1 MVFDIVAYVAI
12 ALMLFLLFLVLFEPG
27 IMYRADP
34 VDCEVASDR
43 FLCLLGAA
51 TDAQVHRNST
61 MQVFMGGEAFY
72 AAELEAVRAAKQSI
86 HIERFIFHPSDI
98 ADRYLDALC
107 ERAKAGVKV
116 RLVVD
121 WVGSFVTKDKYL
133 DRLRQAGGQVA
144 WYQPFRWYTFRRFNN
159 RTHRE
164 LVVIDGRVGF
174 IGGAG
179 VAGHWSVGDGK
190 GKPPWRD
197 MMCRVT
203 GDLVF
208 GLQSCFAENWIECT
222 GEILSQTAE
231 FPSCDN
237 TGESCPAPTEAAQDS
252 TRGVVIISAPSGGRT
267 TRARVLF
274 QVLLASARKSILIN
288 SPYFLPDRAARK
300 QLIEAAGR
308 GVKVVVLMP
317 GESNNHYFTR
327 VASRRLY
334 GQLLRGGI
342 ELHEFQPGM
351 IHKKAL
357 VIDSAWS
364 VVGSTNFDTRS
375 FGINDEVNLA
385 ALDLNVARQ
394 LEEHFAHELSN
405 SKKITLALW
414 EKRSLG
420 ERILSLVGLFLQ
432 RQE

>member
-34 VDCEVASDR
+34 VDCEVASDQ

-51 TDAQVHRNST
+51 ADAQVHRNST

-72 AAELEAVRAAKQSI
+72 AAELEAARVAKQSI
-86 HIERFIFHPSDI
+86 HIERFIFHPSEI
-98 ADRYLDALC
+98 ADRYLDVLC
-107 ERAKAGVKV
+107 ERAKAGVTV

-121 WVGSFVTKDKYL
+121 WVGSFVTKDKYF
-133 DRLRQAGGQVA
+133 DRLRQAGGQVV

-197 MMCRVT
+197 MMCRIT

-237 TGESCPAPTEAAQDS
+237 GGESCPAPGAASDNAA
-252 TRGVVIISAPSGGRT
+252 RGIVIISAPSGGRT

-300 QLIEAAGR
+300 ELIQAAGR

-342 ELHEFQPGM
+342 ELYEYQPAM
-351 IHKKAL
+351 IHKKGL
-357 VIDSAWS
+357 IIDSAWS

-385 ALDLNVARQ
+385 ALDLDVARQ
-394 LEEHFAHELSN
+394 LEEHFAQELSN
-405 SKKITLALW
+405 STKITLELW
-414 EKRSLG
+414 EKRSLA
-420 ERILSLVGLFLQ
+420 ERILSLVGLVLQ

>member
-12 ALMLFLLFLVLFEPG
+12 GLMLFLLFLVLFEPG
-27 IMYRADP
+27 LMYRAEP
-34 VDCEVASDR
+34 VDCEVGSDQ

-61 MQVFMGGEAFY
+61 MEVFMGGDAFY
-72 AAELEAVRAAKQSI
+72 AAELDAVRAAKTNI
-86 HIERFIFHPSDI
+86 HIERFIFHPSEIGDK
-98 ADRYLDALC
+98 YLDALC
-107 ERAKAGVKV
+107 ERARGGVKV

-121 WVGSFVTKDKYL
+121 WVGSFVTP
-133 DRLRQAGGQVA
+133 DRYFNPLRQAGGQVG

-179 VAGHWSVGDGK
+179 VANHWAIGDGK

-197 MMCRVT
+197 MMCRIT

-208 GLQSCFAENWIECT
+208 GLQSCFAENWIECS
-222 GEILSQTAE
+222 GEILSQTVD
-231 FPSCDN
+231 FPSCEDAQACALPGN
-237 TGESCPAPTEAAQDS
+237 AASDA
-252 TRGVVIISAPSGGRT
+252 TRGIVIISTPSAART

-274 QVLLASARKSILIN
+274 QILLASARKTIHIN

-300 QLIEAAGR
+300 ELIRAAGR
-308 GVKVVVLMP
+308 GVKVVILMP

-334 GQLLRGGI
+334 GQLLRGGV
-342 ELHEFQPGM
+342 ELFEYQPGM
-351 IHKKAL
+351 IHKKCL

-375 FGINDEVNLA
+375 FGINDEINLA
-385 ALDLNVARQ
+385 ALDPKVASR
-394 LEEHFAHELSN
+394 LEEEFATELSQ
-405 SKKITLALW
+405 SKKITLELW
-414 EKRSLG
+414 ERRSIA

>member
-1 MVFDIVAYVAI
+1 MVFNILAYAAI

-27 IMYRADP
+27 LMYRAEP
-34 VDCEVASDR
+34 VDCDVASDR

-51 TDAQVHRNST
+51 TDAQVHRNSN
-61 MQVFMGGEAFY
+61 MEIFVGGDAFY

-86 HIERFIFHPSDI
+86 HIERFIFHPSEI
-98 ADRYLDALC
+98 GDRYLDALC

-121 WVGSFVTKDKYL
+121 WIGCFVTPDKYFN
-133 DRLRQAGGQVA
+133 RLREAGGQVG
-144 WYQPFRWYTFRRFNN
+144 WYQPFRWYTFKRFNN

-179 VAGHWSVGDGK
+179 VAGHWSVGDGE

-222 GEILSQTAE
+222 GEILSRTTE
-231 FPSCDN
+231 FPLCSD
-237 TGESCPAPTEAAQDS
+237 GESCPLPPDQS
-252 TRGVVIISAPSGGRT
+252 QQPTRGVVIISTPSAART
-267 TRARVLF
+267 TRARVLY
-274 QVLLASARKSILIN
+274 QILLASARKTISIN

-300 QLIEAAGR
+300 ELIRAAHR
-308 GVKVVVLMP
+308 GVKVIIVMP
-317 GESNNHYFTR
+317 GESNNHPVTR

-334 GQLLRGGI
+334 GQLLRGGV
-342 ELHEFQPGM
+342 ELYEYQPGM
-351 IHKKAL
+351 IHKKSL

-385 ALDLNVARQ
+385 ALDPDVAKQ
-394 LEEHFAHELSN
+394 LEGHFAEELAN
-405 SKKITLALW
+405 SKKITLELW